1 MEIYKQCYNS
11 ILWGVEDSMSKII
24 YRQLKLEEADRIR
37 EINASQF
44 IGRAWRE
51 VNGVR
56 QLVEINY
63 QDPDFP
69 DGYENHLA
77 ALKETISSGGSAFG
91 TFDNEKLIGF
101 CSVNPD
107 VFGTKHKYV
116 LLDQIY
122 ISLKYRSRGIG
133 KQLFSYSVA
142 EAKKFGAE
150 KFYIC
155 AGSSEETIAFYR
167 ALGCV
172 EAKEI
177 NSELFEDDTRD
188 MQLEY
193 LFV

>member
-1 MEIYKQCYNS
+1 MNADNLDVLAEMGYRDCRT
-11 ILWGVEDSMSKII
+11 LT
-24 YRQLKLEEADRIR
+24 YRQLRLEEAERIR
-37 EINASQF
+37 EIDASQF

-51 VNGVR
+51 ADGVR

-69 DGYENHLA
+69 NGYENHLA
-77 ALKETISSGGSAFG
+77 ALKETIENGGSALAA
-91 TFDNEKLIGF
+91 FDHDRLIGY

-107 VFGTKHKYV
+107 IFGTKHKYV
-116 LLDQIY
+116 LLDQIF
-122 ISLKYRSRGIG
+122 ITLKHRNKGVG
-133 KQLFSYSVA
+133 KQLFLRSVA

-172 EAKEI
+172 ETEEI
-177 NSELFEDDTRD
+177 NEALYAGDTRD

-193 LFV
+193 SFG